1 LAIKYAV
8 IPKIVEEK
16 GVICLSGLH
25 SSVRCAN
32 LLKRLNLFPKAGRGL
47 LLAAIFWGFLA
58 CVEGLWAQPMA
69 GGVATN
75 EIRIVEL
82 QGTAEIAAATA
93 TTWMPAQ
100 INQILHPSDRL
111 RTGAN
116 SRMALLW
123 SDRSVVSFGA
133 LTEVE
138 VLPPNSSDAQCG
150 LHLLRGI
157 VSFFHRDEPGR
168 IRVITRGAVAGVEG
182 TEFVVAADETE
193 RTTLSVI
200 DGKVRFGNEQATLLL
215 TNGQQAVVEPGKA
228 PVRTAGFIAN
238 NVLQWCFYYPA
249 VIDPADLPFT
259 PEEQK
264 ILIESLQAYRSG
276 DLLVALAK
284 YPSGRQ
290 PGSDAE
296 RVYYAGLL
304 LGVGQ
309 VEPAETA
316 LASLSAADVSS
327 RPQRIALALRR
338 IISAVKRQPDP
349 AVVHPQLATE
359 LLADSYYEQSR
370 AIPGMSLAVALDS
383 ARQAAT
389 NSPEFGFAWERVA
402 ELEFSFGRT
411 SLALDALDKSLA
423 LAPRNAQALALKG
436 FLLAAQNRAGEV
448 GFRISFTGTNMFLLA
463 AQNRPGE
470 AIGWF
475 DRALAVDSA
484 LGNAWLGRGL
494 CRIRRGDTKGGRED
508 LLVAAALE
516 PQRAG
521 LRSYLGKSYA
531 DAGDYPHAARELQLA
546 KKLDPNDPTA
556 WLYSALLNQQNNRI
570 NDAIRDLEKSQ
581 SLNDNRSV
589 YRSQLLLDQ
598 DQAVRSANLAAM
610 YQDAGMDDV
619 AVREAARAVN
629 YDYANYS
636 AHLFLA
642 NSYYGLSDPN
652 MINLRYETPTESEY
666 LLANLLAPVSAGTM
680 SPTISQ
686 QEYSPLFERDR
697 LGVVSSTE
705 YLSRGAWTQTGAQ
718 FGTYENFGYDV
729 EGFYHSDPGQQANN
743 DIEQRQLSAALKYQV
758 TPQDTVY
765 LQVKQYKA
773 NGGDLSQYYNPYN
786 PTNGANP
793 GYRLNEDQ
801 TPIVGLGYHHE
812 WSPGVHTLLYATR
825 LEDSLT
831 VTNPTDST
839 LVTFKPDG
847 VTLASVQGVTMQ
859 EHLVNELEIY
869 SGEVQ
874 QIWQTPE
881 HNTII
886 GTRAQYGH
894 FQSTVLQDQPSTLN
908 AVFSD
913 PAAQQ
918 DITSLFKRI
927 SVYGYHQ
934 WQVFDPLQLIG
945 GVTYDRLIFPENFQS
960 APVSGT
966 DRTVDQVS
974 PKAGLILTPLDGTT
988 FRFAYTRSLA
998 GASLDQS
1005 YQLEPSQ
1012 VAGFI
1017 QSYRSIIPES
1027 VVGPVP
1033 GAKFET
1039 FGFSLEQKFPTRT
1052 YLGISGDLLYSDVG
1066 RTDGAFDVLPSEP
1079 NAIPSGLHEHLDFQE
1094 QSLLF
1099 TANQLVGREWSF
1111 GARYLLSRA
1120 VLNDNFTGVP
1130 NGLFF
1135 GNPPTFQPRQHLEA
1149 ILNQVDLLVV
1159 YNHPCGFYAQPEAH
1173 WYSQDNSGY
1182 NPAEPGDNFWQLN
1195 AFVGYRFPRR
1205 KAEVALG
1212 VLNLTDQNYKLNP
1225 LNLYNELPRS
1235 RTLALRLQINF

>member
-1 LAIKYAV
+1 
-8 IPKIVEEK
+8 
-16 GVICLSGLH
+16 
-25 SSVRCAN
+25 
-32 LLKRLNLFPKAGRGL
+32 LNLFPKAGRDL
-47 LLAAIFWGFLA
+47 LLAVFFWGFLA
-58 CVEGLWAQPMA
+58 CVEGSWAQPLA
-69 GGVATN
+69 SGGATN

-82 QGTAEIAAATA
+82 QGTAEFSPATA
-93 TTWMPAQ
+93 TAWMPVRT
-100 INQILHPSDRL
+100 NQILCPFDRL

-215 TNGQQAVVEPGKA
+215 TNGQQAVAEPGKA

-249 VIDPADLPFT
+249 VIDLNDLPFT

-264 ILIESLQAYRSG
+264 ILGESLQAYRSG
-276 DLLVALAK
+276 DLLAALAK
-284 YPSGRQ
+284 YPAGRQ

-296 RVYYAGLL
+296 RVYFAGLL

-309 VEPAETA
+309 VEPAEVM
-316 LASLSAADVSS
+316 LASLSASDASS
-327 RPQRIALALRR
+327 RPQRIAMALRQL
-338 IISAVKRQPDP
+338 IAAVKRQLNP
-349 AVVHPQLATE
+349 AGARPQLATE
-359 LLADSYYEQSR
+359 FLANSYYEQSR
-370 AIPGMSLAVALDS
+370 AVPGISLPAALDS
-383 ARQAAT
+383 ARRAVT
-389 NSPEFGFAWERVA
+389 NSPEFGFGWERMA
-402 ELEFSFGRT
+402 ELEFSFGHTGR
-411 SLALDALDKSLA
+411 ALEALDKSLA

-436 FLLAAQNRAGEV
+436 FLLAAQNHTR
-448 GFRISFTGTNMFLLA
+448 
-463 AQNRPGE
+463 E

-475 DRALAVDSA
+475 DQALTVDSA

-494 CRIRRGDTKGGRED
+494 CRIRRGDTAGGRED

-516 PQRAG
+516 PQRAE
-521 LRSYLGKSYA
+521 LRSYLGKAYA
-531 DAGDYPHAARELQLA
+531 TSGDYPRAAKELQLA
-546 KKLDPNDPTA
+546 EKLDPKDPTP
-556 WLYSALLNQQNNRI
+556 WLYSALLNQENNRI

-581 SLNDNRSV
+581 ELNDNRSV
-589 YRSQLLLDQ
+589 YRSQLLLDE

-610 YQDAGMDDV
+610 YRDAGMDDV

-652 MINLRYETPTESEY
+652 MINLRYETPTENEY

-686 QEYSPLFERDR
+686 QEYSPLFERDHI
-697 LGVVSSTE
+697 GVVSDTE
-705 YLSRGAWTQTGAQ
+705 YLSRGAWTQSGAQ
-718 FGTYENFGYDV
+718 FGTFENFGYDV
-729 EGFYHSDPGQQANN
+729 EGYYRTDPGQQVNN
-743 DIEQRQLSAALKYQV
+743 DVEQRQLSAALKYQF

-765 LQVKQYKA
+765 LQVKQYEA
-773 NGGDLSQYYNPYN
+773 NGGDLYQYYNP
-786 PTNGANP
+786 TNATQGF
-793 GYRLNEDQ
+793 RVNEDQ
-801 TPIVGLGYHHE
+801 TPNVGLGYHHE
-812 WSPGVHTLLYATR
+812 WSPGVHTLLFATR

-831 VTNPTDST
+831 VTNPTGQSYVAFEPTISGVPT
-839 LVTFKPDG
+839 LVGIQQIT
-847 VTLASVQGVTMQ
+847 A
-859 EHLVNELEIY
+859 NENLTDRLTIY
-869 SGEVQ
+869 SGELQ

-881 HNTII
+881 HNTIV
-886 GTRAQYGH
+886 GTRFQYGDFH
-894 FQSTVLQDQPSTLN
+894 MSDVQNKPSILTGVFPNPPTN
-908 AVFSD
+908 AVYV
-913 PAAQQ
+913 A
-918 DITSLFKRI
+918 SLFRRI
-927 SVYGYHQ
+927 SAYGYHQ

-945 GVTYDRLIFPENFQS
+945 GVAYDRITFPENFQT
-960 APVSGT
+960 APISGNEQT
-966 DRTVDQVS
+966 EARVS
-974 PKAGLILTPLDGTT
+974 PKAGLILTPLDDTT
-988 FRFAYTRSLA
+988 VRFAYTRSLA

-1039 FGFSLEQKFPTRT
+1039 FGFSVEQKFPTRT
-1052 YLGISGDLLYSDVG
+1052 YLGVSGELLNSDV
-1066 RTDGAFDVLPSEP
+1066 RQTVGALGVLSGLDLATPSEVQE
-1079 NAIPSGLHEHLDFQE
+1079 NLNYQE

-1099 TANQLVGREWSF
+1099 TANQLVGRNWSF
-1111 GARYLLSRA
+1111 GAQYHLSQA
-1120 VLNDNFTGVP
+1120 VLNGNIAGATNLLIPPNFSPKQRLKGV
-1130 NGLFF
+1130 F
-1135 GNPPTFQPRQHLEA
+1135 
-1149 ILNQVDLLVV
+1149 NQVDLLAV
-1159 YNHPCGFYAQPEAH
+1159 YNHPSGFYAQSEAH
-1173 WYSQDNSGY
+1173 WYAQNNSGY
-1182 NPAEPGDNFWQLN
+1182 DPAEPGDNFWQFN

-1205 KAEVALG
+1205 KAEVTLG
-1212 VLNLTDQNYKLNP
+1212 LLNLTDQNYNLNP

-1235 RTLALRLQINF
+1235 RTLALRLQLSF

>member
-1 LAIKYAV
+1 M
-8 IPKIVEEK
+8 
-16 GVICLSGLH
+16 
-25 SSVRCAN
+25 
-32 LLKRLNLFPKAGRGL
+32 NLFPKAGRGL
-47 LLAAIFWGFLA
+47 LLAVIFWGFLA
-58 CVEGLWAQPMA
+58 CVEGSCAQPMA
-69 GGVATN
+69 GGGATN

-82 QGTAEIAAATA
+82 QGTTEVAPAAAT
-93 TTWMPAQ
+93 TWAPVQ
-100 INQILHPSDRL
+100 TNRILHPFDRL

-133 LTEVE
+133 LTELE
-138 VLPPNSSDAQCG
+138 ILPPDSAGAQCG

-182 TEFVVAADETE
+182 TEFVLADDTE

-215 TNGQQAVVEPGKA
+215 TNGQQAVAEPGKA
-228 PVRTAGFIAN
+228 PVCTAGFIAN

-249 VIDPADLPFT
+249 VIDLNDLPFT

-264 ILIESLQAYRSG
+264 ILGESISAYRSG
-276 DLLVALAK
+276 DLQVALAK
-284 YPSGRQ
+284 YPAGRQ

-309 VEPAETA
+309 VEPAETV
-316 LASLSAADVSS
+316 LASLSVSDASS
-327 RPQRIALALRR
+327 RPQRIAAALRQL
-338 IISAVKRQPDP
+338 IAAVKRQPNP
-349 AVVHPQLATE
+349 TVVRPQLATE
-359 LLADSYYEQSR
+359 FLANSYYEQSR
-370 AIPGMSLAVALDS
+370 AIPGISLPSALVS
-383 ARQAAT
+383 ARRAVT
-389 NSPEFGFAWERVA
+389 NSPDFGFGWERVA
-402 ELEFSFGRT
+402 ELEFSFGHT
-411 SLALDALDKSLA
+411 GCALDALDKSLA

-436 FLLAAQNRAGEV
+436 FLLAAQNHIGD
-448 GFRISFTGTNMFLLA
+448 
-463 AQNRPGE
+463 

-475 DRALAVDSA
+475 NQALAVDSA

-494 CRIRRGDTKGGRED
+494 CRIRRGDTRDGRED

-516 PQRAG
+516 PQRAE
-521 LRSYLGKSYA
+521 LRSYLGKAYA
-531 DAGDYPHAARELQLA
+531 GAGDYPRAAKELQLA
-546 KKLDPNDPTA
+546 KKLDPNDPTP
-556 WLYSALLNQQNNRI
+556 WLYSALLNQQNNQI

-581 SLNDNRSV
+581 ELNDNRSV

-610 YQDAGMDDV
+610 YQDDGMNDV
-619 AVREAARAVN
+619 AVREASRAVN

-642 NSYYGLSDPN
+642 NSYDALLDPN
-652 MINLRYETPTESEY
+652 QINLRYETPAESEY
-666 LLANLLAPVSAGTM
+666 LLANLLSPVSAGTL

-705 YLSRGAWTQTGAQ
+705 YLSRGAWTESGAQ
-718 FGTYENFGYDV
+718 FGTFENFGYDV
-729 EGFYHSDPGQQANN
+729 EGYYRTDPGQRVN
-743 DIEQRQLSAALKYQV
+743 DDVEQRQLSVALKYQF

-765 LQVKQYKA
+765 LQVKQYHA
-773 NGGDLSQYYNPYN
+773 DSGDLSQQYYQ
-786 PTNGANP
+786 TNANP
-793 GYRLNEDQ
+793 AARVSEDQ
-801 TPIVGLGYHHE
+801 TPIIGLGYHHE
-812 WSPGVHTLLYATR
+812 WSPGVHTLLFLTR

-831 VTNPTDST
+831 VTNPIGST
-839 LVTFKPDG
+839 LFAVVPSGT
-847 VTLASVQGVTMQ
+847 VTLLQPVTMQ
-859 EHLVNELEIY
+859 QWLENDLTIY
-869 SGEVQ
+869 SGELQ

-881 HNTII
+881 HNTIV
-886 GTRAQYGH
+886 GTRFQYGNFDTH
-894 FQSTVLQDQPSTLN
+894 NVQGQQFTLPPYLFPPGNAADQD
-908 AVFSD
+908 FS
-913 PAAQQ
+913 
-918 DITSLFKRI
+918 SLFRRV
-927 SVYGYHQ
+927 SAYGYHQ
-934 WQVFDPLQLIG
+934 WQIFDPLQLIG
-945 GVTYDRLIFPENFQS
+945 GVTYDRITFPENFQT

-966 DRTVDQVS
+966 EKTEDQIS
-974 PKAGLILTPLDGTT
+974 PKAGLILTPLAGTT
-988 FRFAYTRSLA
+988 VRFAYTRSLA

-1033 GAKFET
+1033 GAQFET
-1039 FGFSLEQKFPTRT
+1039 YGFSVEQELPRRT
-1052 YLGISGDLLYSDVG
+1052 YLGVSGQLLNSDVQQTVG
-1066 RTDGAFDVLPSEP
+1066 VFDWFPP
-1079 NAIPSGLHEHLDFQE
+1079 PPIPPPPAVPAGLRESLNYQE
-1094 QSLLF
+1094 QSLRF
-1099 TANQLVGREWSF
+1099 TVDQLVGKQWSLNVD
-1111 GARYLLSRA
+1111 YQLSQA
-1120 VLNDNFTGVP
+1120 VLNENFVGVP
-1130 NGLFF
+1130 TALAPGSIS
-1135 GNPPTFQPRQHLEA
+1135 PRQRLKGV
-1149 ILNQVDLLVV
+1149 LNQVDLVAV

-1195 AFVGYRFPRR
+1195 AFIGYRFLHR
-1205 KAEVALG
+1205 KADFSLG
-1212 VLNLTDQNYKLNP
+1212 LLNLTDQNYKLNP

-1235 RTLALRLQINF
+1235 RTLAMRLQINF